1 MGNCDGLRQD
11 VHGLEVGGETVV
23 KFPDEV
29 GEVGGDVSMASNGGC
44 CLGHLELRPN
54 ELVPAWIL
62 LFLAD
67 AVKNRE
73 IG

>member
-1 MGNCDGLRQD
+1 M
-11 VHGLEVGGETVV
+11 GGETVV
-23 KFPDEV
+23 KFPDDV

-67 AVKNRE
+67 AKKNPMN
-73 IG
+73 IVIKFC